1 MFGICRVCV
10 YMQAAY
16 QEYMPL
22 SLQAWAAGTW
32 AFKGVPGEHE
42 VVALLPASLAGRM
55 AGAPGGAARSKK
67 ARCVR
72 PGQGLLLELEVWA
85 ANLDTLLVQPGLQE

>member
-1 MFGICRVCV
+1 
-10 YMQAAY
+10 MQAAH

-22 SLQAWAAGTW
+22 SLQAWTAGTW

-42 VVALLPASLAGRM
+42 VVALLPASLASRM
-55 AGAPGGAARSKK
+55 AGAAGAARSSKK
-67 ARCVR
+67 ARCIR